1 MVVVQSVD
9 VDDLACL
16 YVGLVQGQTEGVPE
30 EVVRREA
37 EWDRPIEVKETEVKE
52 TEVNGTEVN
61 RTEVKGIEVKEIE
74 DNKEKRA
81 WQISSW
87 GEFRREKGSAWR
99 TTAGD
104 NKLNLNSQ

>member
-16 YVGLVQGQTEGVPE
+16 YVGLVQGQTEGVLE
-30 EVVRREA
+30 EVVRQEA
-37 EWDRPIEVKETEVKE
+37 EWDRPIEVKE

-74 DNKEKRA
+74 DNKEEEGMA
-81 WQISSW
+81 
-87 GEFRREKGSAWR
+87 
-99 TTAGD
+99 D
-104 NKLNLNSQ
+104 

>member
-74 DNKEKRA
+74 DNKEEEGMA
-81 WQISSW
+81 
-87 GEFRREKGSAWR
+87 
-99 TTAGD
+99 D
-104 NKLNLNSQ
+104 

>member
-30 EVVRREA
+30 EVVRQEA
-37 EWDRPIEVKETEVKE
+37 EWDRPIEVKETDVKETEVKE

-74 DNKEKRA
+74 DNKEEEGMA
-81 WQISSW
+81 
-87 GEFRREKGSAWR
+87 
-99 TTAGD
+99 D
-104 NKLNLNSQ
+104 